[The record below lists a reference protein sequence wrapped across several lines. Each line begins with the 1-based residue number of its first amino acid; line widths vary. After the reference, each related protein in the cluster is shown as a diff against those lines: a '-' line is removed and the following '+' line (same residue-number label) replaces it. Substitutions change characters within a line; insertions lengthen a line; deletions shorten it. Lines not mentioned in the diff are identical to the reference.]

1 MPTRPVKRSRENN
14 FDCSIL
20 ETAPPAKVSWLGQM
34 RVKFYTISW
43 LIVALIMAQSMRALF
58 VGGKE
63 VLCL

>member
-1 MPTRPVKRSRENN
+1 MPTKPLRRSRENN

-20 ETAPPAKVSWLGQM
+20 ETASPVKFPWLGQM
-34 RVKFYTISW
+34 RIKFYKMSW
-43 LIVALIMAQSMRALF
+43 PIVALIMAQSMRALF